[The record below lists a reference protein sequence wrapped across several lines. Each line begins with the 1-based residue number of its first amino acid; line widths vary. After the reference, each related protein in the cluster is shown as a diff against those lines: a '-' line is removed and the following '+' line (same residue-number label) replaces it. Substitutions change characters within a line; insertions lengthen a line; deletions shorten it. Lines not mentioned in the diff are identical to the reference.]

1 MILAE
6 VFVNRIFAQ
15 NTYFTNQKSGQN
27 TRLWALNLQISTK
40 LFDNHSYPK
49 FPSSSTLFFIE
60 PNIANCKDDTAI
72 QRFIYYWIYSGA
84 RKVFRKK
91 KFPKENPFKELL

>member
-1 MILAE
+1 M
-6 VFVNRIFAQ
+6 NHIFAQ

-60 PNIANCKDDTAI
+60 PNIVNCKDDTAI

-91 KFPKENPFKELL
+91 FPKENPFKELL